1 MTDEAWLGVDT
12 ALGEQQKFCHVG
24 NEGVRSKE
32 EMYIKVSIFFIH
44 CKCLKVKN
52 CNHIHT
58 FLDRIGKLC

>member
-32 EMYIKVSIFFIH
+32 EMYIKVSIFFYSLQMF
-44 CKCLKVKN
+44 KS
-52 CNHIHT
+52 
-58 FLDRIGKLC
+58 